1 MKVEVTKVFFDGNG
15 LHKKGD
21 IIEVAKFQ
29 SDRMKLIETKTVEVK
44 EVKKET
50 KSKGKK

>member
-21 IIEVAKFQ
+21 IIEVARFQ
-29 SDRMKLIETKTVEVK
+29 GDRMKLIETVEVK